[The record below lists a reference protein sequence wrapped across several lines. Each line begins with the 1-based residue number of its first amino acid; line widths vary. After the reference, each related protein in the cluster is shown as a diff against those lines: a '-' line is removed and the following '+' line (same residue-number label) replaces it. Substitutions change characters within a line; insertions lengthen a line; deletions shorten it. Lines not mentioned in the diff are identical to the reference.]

1 MLTPLGRYSK
11 KTDIEFLFDT
21 VLSNQEYFESKHL
34 HGYSMLLWTNNARK
48 ALEARQRKLVAIA
61 VAKDV
66 VDDILDWMLEGWYFG
81 ERESQFQGA
90 VLLNEGSSI
99 T

>member
-1 MLTPLGRYSK
+1 MILSFYLTSEIL
-11 KTDIEFLFDT
+11 
-21 VLSNQEYFESKHL
+21 NQEYFESKHL

-48 ALEARQRKLVAIA
+48 ALEARQRNLVAVA

-90 VLLNEGSSI
+90 MLLKEVR
-99 T
+99 